1 MAQTEKRVG
10 AGGMEQDPGAS
21 AEVGKAV
28 GQVRVNSK
36 ASIDPTAFKELNTE
50 FKKLDGFVKSFRS
63 ELPKLIEDTRKW
75 STALSNVAKNMGKI
89 SSSGAGTPGGGGGG
103 GYIPEAGSL
112 SAGGQTGATT
122 VKSGDTGS
130 NNQIVNVIQGGGGGG
145 GKPPSAAGAA
155 GQYGMELLSMAGQ
168 ALDARIARGAQ
179 YSLSADKMN
188 MVYQQMTGLSQ
199 NQVYHKYREP
209 LQGYRLG
216 MGGINEVLGL
226 QASTGLNAQAQAK
239 SIDAMRASS
248 GYAYSTADLTSM
260 TKSMAG
266 PEATNQMFMML
277 GTGMYGI
284 GGTQRTQQQVFQDV
298 IKRTGLT
305 DSATLKGAFQQGSTV
320 RARLA
325 ASGLTEDQIDP
336 LLQYAQQNVA
346 YKEKGGKGFF
356 DPSQKSQRKFMGI
369 EDNFASQA
377 EETDRVK
384 ANREEN
390 FYKRQNDN
398 FAQMEKNVQA
408 VNKALQAF
416 EEKLSGVIGAR
427 ISTKQNMLKGALK
440 WGAAAVV
447 GTAVG
452 IATANP
458 VAGIA
463 AGQLTK
469 TGLDAAVGDGVTSSP
484 DTSGGSGSGGN
495 AGANAAT
502 VTNPAGKVPAN
513 IKRSQKHLDSLNP
526 RLAARVR
533 RMLEANPKLYIG
545 GGSRTTAQQ
554 KALFL
559 SRYSP
564 TEEKTS
570 IKWQGKYW
578 KKRNPNDADAA
589 PPGVSMHE
597 IGMAADIH
605 GDDAWLTAN
614 AKDYDLV
621 NFANVNN
628 EPWHVQAKEFN
639 RGQWEY
645 RQAGAPWGLN
655 GGGES
660 FDEGTEINGQT
671 GSAVTTA
678 VVKYG
683 HSNSS
688 GETSSGGSSGGGMQ
702 WAGATMNEIV
712 NTRRSGDGMYPSS
725 TSSTLNTSSGSVS
738 RALQTSVNAPLVLS
752 GSMSTMVQGPEYN
765 VTISPSITVQSS
777 GAVSTDAHK
786 IAKEVTALL
795 DREVRLT
802 LMRTI

>member
-1 MAQTEKRVG
+1 MAEKNLS
-10 AGGMEQDPGAS
+10 ASGMEQDPGAS

-28 GQVRVNSK
+28 GSIKVNSK
-36 ASIDPTAFKELNTE
+36 ASIDPTAFKELNSE
-50 FKKLDGFVKSFRS
+50 FKKLDGFVKSFKND
-63 ELPKLIEDTRKW
+63 LPKLIEDTRKW

-89 SSSGAGTPGGGGGG
+89 SSSGGAGGGGGS
-103 GYIPEAGSL
+103 GYIPEAGAL
-112 SAGGQTGATT
+112 TAGSPTT
-122 VKSGDTGS
+122 VKTGDTGA
-130 NNQIVNVIQGGGGGG
+130 NTQIANINVGGGGGA
-145 GKPPSAAGAA
+145 KPPSAGSVA
-155 GQYGMELLSMAGQ
+155 GQYGQQLLSAAAQ
-168 ALDARIARGAQ
+168 AVDARIARGAQ

-188 MVYQQMTGLSQ
+188 MLYQQMSGLSQ
-199 NQVYHKYREP
+199 NQTYHRYREP

-226 QASTGLNAQAQAK
+226 QASTGLNAKAQAQ

-248 GYAYSTADLTSM
+248 GYAYSTADLAGM
-260 TKSMAG
+260 TKAMAG
-266 PEATNQMFMML
+266 PEATNQMFMMM

-284 GGTQRTQQQVFQDV
+284 GGTQRTQQQVFQDI
-298 IKRTGLT
+298 IKRTGLN
-305 DSATLKGAFQQGSTV
+305 DASTLKGAFQQGSTV

-325 ASGLTEDQIDP
+325 ASGLTEDQINP

-346 YKEKGGKGFF
+346 YQKKGGKGFY
-356 DPSQKSQRKFMGI
+356 DPSKKGQREFMGV
-369 EDNFASQA
+369 EGNFASQA

-416 EEKLSGVIGAR
+416 EEKLSGIVGAR
-427 ISTKQNMLKGALK
+427 ISTKQSIAKGALK
-440 WGAAAVV
+440 WAGSAVV

-452 IATANP
+452 IGTGNP
-458 VAGIA
+458 VAGFMA
-463 AGQLTK
+463 ATTTK
-469 TGLDAAVGDGVTSSP
+469 SVLDNALGDGVTSSP
-484 DTSGGSGSGGN
+484 DTSGGGGSGGN

-513 IKRSQKHLDSLNP
+513 VKRSEKYLNTLNP
-526 RLAARVR
+526 RLAARIR
-533 RMLEANPKLYIG
+533 KMLEANPKLYIG
-545 GGSRTTAQQ
+545 GGSRTSSQQ
-554 KALFL
+554 KSLFL
-559 SRYSP
+559 SRYAP
-564 TEEKTS
+564 TDEKTD

-578 KKRNPNDADAA
+578 KKKNPNDADAA

-605 GDDAWLTAN
+605 GDDNWLTAH
-614 AKDYDLV
+614 ASEFDLV

-660 FDEGTEINGQT
+660 FDEATEIAGAT
-671 GSAVTTA
+671 GSAASTA
-678 VVKYG
+678 ALKYSHAG
-683 HSNSS
+683 STGS
-688 GETSSGGSSGGGMQ
+688 TSSGGGGSSSGGMQ
-702 WAGATMNEIV
+702 WGGASMSEIV
-712 NTRRSGDGMYPSS
+712 NSSRTGDGMYHSS
-725 TSSTLNTSSGSVS
+725 TNGGSVS
-738 RALQTSVNAPLVLS
+738 RSLQTSVSAPLVLS
-752 GSMSTMVQGPEYN
+752 GSMSTMVKGPEYN

-802 LMRTI
+802 LMRTV

>member
-1 MAQTEKRVG
+1 
-10 AGGMEQDPGAS
+10 MEQDPGAS

-50 FKKLDGFVKSFRS
+50 FKKLDGFVKSFRA

-75 STALSNVAKNMGKI
+75 ATALNTVAKNMGRV
-89 SSSGAGTPGGGGGG
+89 SDAGGNVGAGGGAGG
-103 GYIPEAGSL
+103 GYIPPAGSL
-112 SAGGQTGATT
+112 AAGNNSTNVQTGATGGNIQTANVT
-122 VKSGDTGS
+122 VM
-130 NNQIVNVIQGGGGGG
+130 QGGGG
-145 GKPPSAAGAA
+145 GKPPSAGAAA
-155 GQYGMELLSMAGQ
+155 GQYGMELLSKAAQ
-168 ALDARIARGAQ
+168 ALDARISRGAQ

-188 MVYQQMTGLSQ
+188 MLYQQTSGLSQ

-209 LQGYRLG
+209 LQPYRLG

-248 GYAYSTADLTSM
+248 GYAYSTSDLTSM
-260 TKSMAG
+260 TKAMAG
-266 PEATNQMFMML
+266 PESTNQMFMMM

-298 IKRTGLT
+298 IKRSGLT
-305 DSATLKGAFQQGSTV
+305 DERTIQGAFQQGSTV
-320 RARLA
+320 RARLE
-325 ASGLTEDQIDP
+325 ASGMTEDQINP

-346 YKEKGGKGFF
+346 YQKKGGKGFY
-356 DPSQKSQRKFMGI
+356 DPSQKSQRNLMGV
-369 EDNFASQA
+369 ENNYASQA

-416 EEKLSGVIGAR
+416 EEKLSGIVGAR
-427 ISTKQNMLKGALK
+427 ISTKSSMVKGAIK
-440 WGAAAVV
+440 WGIA
-447 GTAVG
+447 GAVG
-452 IATANP
+452 IG
-458 VAGIA
+458 AGIIGTPA
-463 AGQLTK
+463 AGVAAGTATK
-469 TGLDAAVGDGVTSSP
+469 MGLDAILGDGVTSSP
-484 DTSGGSGSGGN
+484 DTGGGGGGGGGGGN

-502 VTNPAGKVPAN
+502 VSNPAGKVPPN
-513 IKRSQKHLDSLNP
+513 VKRSERHLNSLNP
-526 RLAARVR
+526 RLAARIR
-533 RMLEANPKLYIG
+533 RMLEANPRLYIG

-559 SRYSP
+559 SRYAP
-564 TEEKTS
+564 TDDKTS

-578 KKRNPNDADAA
+578 KKKNPNDADAA

-688 GETSSGGSSGGGMQ
+688 GATSSGGSSGGGGGGGGYQ
-702 WAGATMNEIV
+702 WAGMSMNSIV
-712 NTRRSGDGMYPSS
+712 NAGKIGDGIYPSAK
-725 TSSTLNTSSGSVS
+725 SSVGS
-738 RALQTSVNAPLVLS
+738 RALQNNLSSPLVMS
-752 GSMSTMVQGPEYN
+752 SSMGSMVKGPEYN
-765 VTISPSITVQSS
+765 VTIAPQITLQSS
-777 GAVSTDAHK
+777 GNSSTDAHK
-786 IAKEVTALL
+786 LAKEVSALL
-795 DREVRLT
+795 EREVKLT
-802 LMRTI
+802 LMRTT

>member
-1 MAQTEKRVG
+1 MAEKNLG
-10 AGGMEQDPGAS
+10 EGGMGQDPGAS

-28 GQVRVNSK
+28 GSVRVNSK

-50 FKKLDGFVKSFRS
+50 FKKLDGFVKSFRA

-75 STALSNVAKNMGKI
+75 ATALNTVAKNMGRV
-89 SSSGAGTPGGGGGG
+89 SDAGGNVGAGGGAGG
-103 GYIPEAGSL
+103 GYIPPAGSL
-112 SAGGQTGATT
+112 AAGNNSTNVQTGATGGNTQTANVT
-122 VKSGDTGS
+122 VM
-130 NNQIVNVIQGGGGGG
+130 QGGGG
-145 GKPPSAAGAA
+145 GKPPSGAAAA
-155 GQYGMELLSMAGQ
+155 GQYGMELLSKAAQ
-168 ALDARIARGAQ
+168 ALDSRIARGAQ

-188 MVYQQMTGLSQ
+188 MLYQQTSGLSQ

-209 LQGYRLG
+209 LQPYRLG

-248 GYAYSTADLTSM
+248 GYAYSTSDLTSM
-260 TKSMAG
+260 TKAMAG
-266 PEATNQMFMML
+266 PESTNQMFMMM

-298 IKRTGLT
+298 INRSGLT
-305 DSATLKGAFQQGSTV
+305 DEKTIQGAFQQGSTV
-320 RARLA
+320 RARLE
-325 ASGLTEDQIDP
+325 ASGMTEDQINP
-336 LLQYAQQNVA
+336 LLQYAQQNVQFQ
-346 YKEKGGKGFF
+346 KKGGKGFY
-356 DPSQKSQRKFMGI
+356 DPSKKSQRELMGV
-369 EDNFASQA
+369 EGNFASQA

-416 EEKLSGVIGAR
+416 EEKLSGIVGAR
-427 ISTKQNMLKGALK
+427 ISTKASMVKGAVK
-440 WGAAAVV
+440 WGIAGAVGLAAGIV
-447 GTAVG
+447 GT
-452 IATANP
+452 P
-458 VAGIA
+458 A
-463 AGQLTK
+463 AGLAAGSATK
-469 TGLDAAVGDGVTSSP
+469 MGLDALLGDGHTATP
-484 DTSGGSGSGGN
+484 EGGGGGGGGSGGGG
-495 AGANAAT
+495 GASAT
-502 VTNPAGKVPAN
+502 TATITTPSGKVPAN
-513 IKRSQKHLDSLNP
+513 IKKSQKHLDSLNP

-545 GGSRTTAQQ
+545 GGSRTSAQQ

-559 SRYSP
+559 SRYAP

-578 KKRNPNDADAA
+578 KKKNPNDADAA

-597 IGMAADIH
+597 IGLAADIH

-628 EPWHVQAKEFN
+628 EPWHIQPKEFT

-660 FDEGTEINGQT
+660 FDEGAEINGST
-671 GSAVTTA
+671 GSELST
-678 VVKYG
+678 VVAKYS
-683 HSNSS
+683 H
-688 GETSSGGSSGGGMQ
+688 SGGGGSTGGGGGGGGGGYQ
-702 WAGATMNEIV
+702 WADMSMSEVINSG
-712 NTRRSGDGMYPSS
+712 RRGDGMYPSS
-725 TSSTLNTSSGSVS
+725 SSAAVSSK
-738 RALQTSVNAPLVLS
+738 ALQNNLSSPLVMS
-752 GSMSTMVQGPEYN
+752 SSMGTIVKGPEYN
-765 VTISPSITVQSS
+765 VTIAPQITLQSS
-777 GAVSTDAHK
+777 GGTSTDAHK
-786 IAKEVTALL
+786 LAKEVSALL
-795 DREVRLT
+795 EREIKLT
-802 LMRTI
+802 LMRTT